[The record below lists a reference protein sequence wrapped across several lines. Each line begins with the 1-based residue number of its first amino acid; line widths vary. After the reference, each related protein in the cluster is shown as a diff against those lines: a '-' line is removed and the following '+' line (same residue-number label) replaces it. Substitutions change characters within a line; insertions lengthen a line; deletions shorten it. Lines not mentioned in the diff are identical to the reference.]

1 MAAAGQ
7 NRRVAAKKQG
17 VNVRLLVVEDEV
29 RIAEILRS
37 ALSRSGF
44 TVDAVGL
51 YSDAR
56 AALEVNPYDA
66 VILDLGLPDGDG
78 LALLKDM
85 RARGNAVPVLV
96 LTARDAVEHRVA
108 GLDTGAD
115 DYLIKPFAMSEV
127 IARIKALLRRP
138 EGALGALLKSG
149 NIAFDTIGRDLRVG
163 ETVLVLPRRESAI
176 LEHLM
181 RRAGRVVPKAV
192 LEEKL
197 YGIDDELGSNA
208 IPVHVHHLRR
218 KLLDRG
224 ATVEIHTVRG
234 VGYILVD
241 GDA

>member
-1 MAAAGQ
+1 MQGK
-7 NRRVAAKKQG
+7 RRREVA
-17 VNVRLLVVEDEV
+17 NMRLLIIEDEA
-29 RIAEILRS
+29 RIVEILRS

-44 TVDAVGL
+44 AVDAVGRCG
-51 YSDAR
+51 DAR

-78 LALLKDM
+78 LGLLRDM

-163 ETVLVLPRRESAI
+163 ETVLILPRRESAI

-181 RRAGRVVPKAV
+181 RRAGRVVPKTV

-218 KLLDRG
+218 KLMDRG

-234 VGYILVD
+234 VGYLLVD

>member
-1 MAAAGQ
+1 
-7 NRRVAAKKQG
+7 
-17 VNVRLLVVEDEV
+17 VRLLVIEDEV
-29 RIAEILRS
+29 RITEILRS

-44 TVDAVGL
+44 AVDAVGRCG
-51 YSDAR
+51 DAR

-163 ETVLVLPRRESAI
+163 DTVLVLPRRESAI

-181 RRAGRVVPKAV
+181 RRAGRVVPKTV

-218 KLLDRG
+218 KLMDRG

-234 VGYILVD
+234 VGYLLVD
-241 GDA
+241 GNA

>member
-1 MAAAGQ
+1 VSRAE
-7 NRRVAAKKQG
+7 KQ
-17 VNVRLLVVEDEV
+17 VLNVRLLVIEDEV

-51 YSDAR
+51 SSDAR

-138 EGALGALLKSG
+138 EGALGTLLKAG

-163 ETVLVLPRRESAI
+163 ETVLALPRRESAI

-181 RRAGRVVPKAV
+181 RRAGRVVPKTV

-218 KLLDRG
+218 KLMDRG

-234 VGYILVD
+234 VGYLLVD

>member
-1 MAAAGQ
+1 
-7 NRRVAAKKQG
+7 
-17 VNVRLLVVEDEV
+17 
-29 RIAEILRS
+29 
-37 ALSRSGF
+37 
-44 TVDAVGL
+44 
-51 YSDAR
+51 
-56 AALEVNPYDA
+56 
-66 VILDLGLPDGDG
+66 
-78 LALLKDM
+78 M

-138 EGALGALLKSG
+138 EGALGALLRSG
-149 NIAFDTIGRDLRVG
+149 NIAFDTIGRDLRIG

-181 RRAGRVVPKAV
+181 RRAGRVVPKTV

-218 KLLDRG
+218 KLMDRG

-234 VGYILVD
+234 VGYLLVD
-241 GDA
+241 GNA

>member
-1 MAAAGQ
+1 MEGK
-7 NRRVAAKKQG
+7 RRFTRRRKVAHM
-17 VNVRLLVVEDEV
+17 RLLIIEDEA
-29 RIAEILRS
+29 RIAEILRL

-44 TVDAVGL
+44 AVDAVRLCG
-51 YSDAR
+51 DAR
-56 AALEVNPYDA
+56 AALAVNPYDA

-78 LALLKDM
+78 LTLLRDM
-85 RARGNAVPVLV
+85 RGRGNAVPVLV

-115 DYLIKPFAMSEV
+115 DYLVKPFAMSEV

-149 NIAFDTIGRDLRVG
+149 NIAFDTIGRDLRTG

-181 RRAGRVVPKAV
+181 RRAGRVVPKTV

-218 KLLDRG
+218 KLMERG

-234 VGYILVD
+234 VGYLLVD

>member
-1 MAAAGQ
+1 LTAAGEPAS
-7 NRRVAAKKQG
+7 RGAKKQV

-37 ALSRSGF
+37 ALARSGF
-44 TVDAVGL
+44 TVDSVSL
-51 YSDAR
+51 CDEAR
-56 AALEVNPYDA
+56 AALAVNPYDA

-115 DYLIKPFAMSEV
+115 DYLVKPFAMSEV

-138 EGALGALLKSG
+138 EGVLGATLRSG
-149 NIAFDTIGRDLRVG
+149 NIAFDTVGRDLRIG

-181 RRAGRVVPKAV
+181 RRAGRVVPKTV

-218 KLLDRG
+218 KLMDRG

-234 VGYILVD
+234 VGYLLVD
-241 GDA
+241 GAA

>member
-1 MAAAGQ
+1 
-7 NRRVAAKKQG
+7 
-17 VNVRLLVVEDEV
+17 VNVRLLVIEDEV

-44 TVDAVGL
+44 AVDAVGL
-51 YSDAR
+51 CDDAR
-56 AALEVNPYDA
+56 AALAVNPYDA

-78 LALLKDM
+78 LKLLKDM
-85 RARGNAVPVLV
+85 RAQGNAVPVLV

-149 NIAFDTIGRDLRVG
+149 NIAFDTIGRDLRIG

-181 RRAGRVVPKAV
+181 RRAGRVVPKTV

-218 KLLDRG
+218 KLMDRG

-234 VGYILVD
+234 VGYLLVD

>member
-1 MAAAGQ
+1 MQGK
-7 NRRVAAKKQG
+7 RRLTRRREVA
-17 VNVRLLVVEDEV
+17 NMRLLIIEDEA
-29 RIAEILRS
+29 RIVEILRS

-44 TVDAVGL
+44 AVDAVGRCG
-51 YSDAR
+51 DAR

-78 LALLKDM
+78 LVLLKDM

-127 IARIKALLRRP
+127 VARIKALLRRP

-181 RRAGRVVPKAV
+181 RRAGRVVPKTV

-218 KLLDRG
+218 KLMDRG

-234 VGYILVD
+234 VGYLLVD

>member
-1 MAAAGQ
+1 M
-7 NRRVAAKKQG
+7 
-17 VNVRLLVVEDEV
+17 NVRLLVVEDEV

-44 TVDAVGL
+44 AVDAVGRCG
-51 YSDAR
+51 DAR

-108 GLDTGAD
+108 GLDAGAD

-138 EGALGALLKSG
+138 EGALGALLKAG

-163 ETVLVLPRRESAI
+163 EAVLVLPRRESAI

-181 RRAGRVVPKAV
+181 RRAGRVVPKTV

-218 KLLDRG
+218 KLMDRG

-234 VGYILVD
+234 VGYLLVD

>member
-1 MAAAGQ
+1 M
-7 NRRVAAKKQG
+7 
-17 VNVRLLVVEDEV
+17 RLLIIEDEA

-37 ALSRSGF
+37 ALARAGF
-44 TVDAVGL
+44 AIDAVGL
-51 YSDAR
+51 YGDAE
-56 AALEVNPYDA
+56 AADATTRYDA
-66 VILDLGLPDGDG
+66 AILDLGLPDGDG
-78 LALLKDM
+78 LALLKKM
-85 RARGNAVPVLV
+85 RERGNATPVLV
-96 LTARDAVEHRVA
+96 LTARDAVDDRVS
-108 GLDTGAD
+108 GLDSGAD
-115 DYLIKPFAMSEV
+115 DYLIKPFAISEV

-163 ETVLVLPRRESAI
+163 DSVLALPRRESAI

-218 KLLDRG
+218 KLLDSG

-234 VGYILVD
+234 VGYLLVD
-241 GDA
+241 HA

>member
-1 MAAAGQ
+1 MQ
-7 NRRVAAKKQG
+7 V

-44 TVDAVGL
+44 AVDAVRLCG
-51 YSDAR
+51 DAR

-149 NIAFDTIGRDLRVG
+149 NIAFDTIGRDLRIG

-181 RRAGRVVPKAV
+181 RRAGRVVPKTV

-218 KLLDRG
+218 KLMDRG

-234 VGYILVD
+234 VGYLLVD

>member
-1 MAAAGQ
+1 
-7 NRRVAAKKQG
+7 VA
-17 VNVRLLVVEDEV
+17 NVRLLIIEDEA

-44 TVDAVGL
+44 AVDAVGL
-51 YSDAR
+51 CEDAR
-56 AALEVNPYDA
+56 ASLAVNPYDA

-78 LALLKDM
+78 LTLLRDM
-85 RARGNAVPVLV
+85 RAQGNAVPVLV

-127 IARIKALLRRP
+127 TARIKALLRRP
-138 EGALGALLKSG
+138 EGALGTLLKAG
-149 NIAFDTIGRDLRVG
+149 NIAFDTIGRDLRIG

-181 RRAGRVVPKAV
+181 RRAGRVVPKTV

-218 KLLDRG
+218 KLMDRG

-234 VGYILVD
+234 VGYLLVD

>member
-1 MAAAGQ
+1 MQGK
-7 NRRVAAKKQG
+7 RRLTRRREVA
-17 VNVRLLVVEDEV
+17 NMRLLIIEDEA
-29 RIAEILRS
+29 RIVEILRS

-44 TVDAVGL
+44 AVDAVGRCG
-51 YSDAR
+51 DAR

-78 LALLKDM
+78 LVLLKDM

-127 IARIKALLRRP
+127 VARIKALLRRP

-163 ETVLVLPRRESAI
+163 ETVLILPRRESAI

-181 RRAGRVVPKAV
+181 RRAGRVVPKTV

-218 KLLDRG
+218 KLMDRG

-234 VGYILVD
+234 VGYLLVD
-241 GDA
+241 GNA

>member
-1 MAAAGQ
+1 
-7 NRRVAAKKQG
+7 
-17 VNVRLLVVEDEV
+17 VRLLIIEDET
-29 RIAEILRS
+29 RIAEIVRS
-37 ALSRSGF
+37 ALVRAGF

-51 YSDAR
+51 YSEAD
-56 AALEVNPYDA
+56 AALAANRYDVVA
-66 VILDLGLPDGDG
+66 LDLGLPDGDG
-78 LALLKDM
+78 LSLLKGM
-85 RARGNAVPVLV
+85 RQRGNAVPVLV
-96 LTARDAVEHRVA
+96 LTARDAVEQRVA
-108 GLDTGAD
+108 GLDSGAD
-115 DYLIKPFAMSEV
+115 DYLIKPFAIAEV

-163 ETVLVLPRRESAI
+163 NRVLVLPRRESAI

-218 KLLDRG
+218 KLFDSG
-224 ATVEIHTVRG
+224 ATVEIHNVRG
-234 VGYILVD
+234 VGYLLVD
-241 GDA
+241 HP

>member
-1 MAAAGQ
+1 M
-7 NRRVAAKKQG
+7 
-17 VNVRLLVVEDEV
+17 RLLIIEDEA

-44 TVDAVGL
+44 AVDAVGRCG
-51 YSDAR
+51 DAR

-78 LALLKDM
+78 LTLLKDM

-115 DYLIKPFAMSEV
+115 DYLVKPFAMSEV
-127 IARIKALLRRP
+127 VARIKALLRRP

-181 RRAGRVVPKAV
+181 RRAGRVVPKTV

-218 KLLDRG
+218 KLMDGG

-234 VGYILVD
+234 VGYLLVD
-241 GDA
+241 GNA